1 MQPRREERL
10 PLSGSRDVNNEYWMP
25 TPASEP
31 FDNGFLGYQLLTPE
45 EQAVLRRLRRGSSRL
60 RKAHRGASGIRHRA
74 ALRRRRKA
82 LDNLRISDLRSL
94 VQIVMEL
101 GL

>member
-1 MQPRREERL
+1 M
-10 PLSGSRDVNNEYWMP
+10 NNEYWMP

-31 FDNGFLGYQLLTPE
+31 IDNGFLGYQLLTPE
-45 EQAVLRRLRRGSSRL
+45 EQAVLRRLRRGTRSP
-60 RKAHRGASGIRHRA
+60 KAHRGASGIRHRA